1 MSRVTLDHP
10 QWKQQCVRIRK
21 NGERC
26 LRYAIR
32 GSTVCYSHGGAAPL
46 TRQKAI
52 ERIEEAKNSV
62 LHLVD
67 PALLRLEE
75 MLYSDRHGVALRAA
89 LEILDRAGL
98 ATTKQS
104 QHEITYRMFGESE
117 LDRRIDALLTE
128 MRARDVE
135 GPRG

>member
-10 QWKQQCVRIRK
+10 QWKQQCVRVRK

-46 TRQKAI
+46 TREKARQ
-52 ERIEEAKNSV
+52 RIEQARNSV

-75 MLYSDRHGVALRAA
+75 MLYSDRDGVSLRAA
-89 LEILDRAGL
+89 LEILDRVGL
-98 ATTKQS
+98 ARPS
-104 QHEITYRMFGESE
+104 QHEVTYRMSGESE
-117 LDRRIDALLTE
+117 LDRRIVELL
-128 MRARDVE
+128 
-135 GPRG
+135 

>member
-1 MSRVTLDHP
+1 MSRVSLDHP
-10 QWKQQCVRIRK
+10 QWKQQCVRVRK

-46 TRQKAI
+46 TRERARQ
-52 ERIEEAKNSV
+52 RIENAKGAV
-62 LHLVD
+62 LRLVD

-98 ATTKQS
+98 A
-104 QHEITYRMFGESE
+104 
-117 LDRRIDALLTE
+117 
-128 MRARDVE
+128 
-135 GPRG
+135 